1 LQNPISFF
9 NFIILVFAVFTHF
22 SCVTHHKIAVS
33 NGMHFIN
40 PLSFGQII
48 ELAKQLIKKLINL
61 LRPFNTFRKSCKSYH
76 VSVK

>member
-9 NFIILVFAVFTHF
+9 NLIILVFAVFTHF
-22 SCVTHHKIAVS
+22 SCVTHHNIAVS

-48 ELAKQLIKKLINL
+48 ELAKQLIQQLIHL
-61 LRPFNTFRKSCKSYH
+61 LRPLKLLEKAVNLIM
-76 VSVK
+76 SV